1 MAAVQEITSI
11 TVDKGAD
18 FSVSFLLDAF
28 DGNPLDLTSY
38 TPVAKIRRYPTS
50 PSYKTFTASVLG
62 NTGYISLSMSKTDT
76 IDLKAGR
83 NYFDVLLTNGIETFK
98 AVRGT
103 MMVEDTA
110 SL

>member
-11 TVDKGAD
+11 KIDKGTD
-18 FSVSFLLDAF
+18 FYVSFLLDAF
-28 DGNPLDLTSY
+28 DGKPLDLTSY
-38 TPVAKIRRYPTS
+38 TPVAKIRKYPSS

-76 IDLKAGR
+76 VELKAGR
-83 NYFDVLLTNGIETFK
+83 NYFDVLLTNDLETFK

-103 MMVEDTA
+103 MMVEETA
-110 SL
+110 AL